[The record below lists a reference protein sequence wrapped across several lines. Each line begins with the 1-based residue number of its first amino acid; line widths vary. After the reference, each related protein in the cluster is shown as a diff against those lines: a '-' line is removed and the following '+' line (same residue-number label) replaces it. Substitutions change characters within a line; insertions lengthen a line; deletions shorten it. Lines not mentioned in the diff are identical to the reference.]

1 MAVTFGIL
9 GGSFDPIH
17 LGHMA
22 IAEHAFE
29 KLGLDKII
37 FVPAGDPWMK
47 PNGLVAGT
55 KDRIDMVEAA
65 IAGHDSFEISDVE
78 IGTKGPSYTINTI
91 KKLRKSI
98 SGNDELIFILG
109 QDSVLDIDLWE
120 KATELIKLCKFA
132 VMPRGGASTVN
143 TSFLEK
149 KLTGLGERTLFLED
163 MPRIDVSSTYI
174 RERIAANESIQTMV
188 PEKVFE
194 IIENRNLYGR

>member
-132 VMPRGGASTVN
+132 VMPRGSC
-143 TSFLEK
+143 SY
-149 KLTGLGERTLFLED
+149 RQR
-163 MPRIDVSSTYI
+163 PRNMI
-174 RERIAANESIQTMV
+174 
-188 PEKVFE
+188 
-194 IIENRNLYGR
+194 GH